1 MDKKEQ
7 QNALSVERQIEN
19 LKTLGL
25 SISNVDVAK
34 ELLNNISYYR
44 LIKAYSLEFK
54 KKNSIYFTG
63 TKFETIVDLYYFNSE
78 LCQIMYTMVEEI
90 EILLRCRIGNYFSLK
105 YGVLGYEDS
114 KNFENIYYYDQFK
127 KDIVFELERNDKSPI
142 VKNFKNNY
150 VNGKLPFYA
159 LIELFSFGTL
169 SKFYKNMLSK
179 DKKEIAKTFG
189 APYTY
194 LESWIESIAFVRNT
208 CAHYGR
214 LYNEKIPKK
223 PMLYKDDKED
233 GDNDKL
239 FIIVRCMSRIVKHDN
254 DWVGF
259 KAKLDSLFKKYKNVK
274 ISSIG
279 FPDKWKTCI

>member
-7 QNALSVERQIEN
+7 QNALSVEQQIEN

-78 LCQIMYTMVEEI
+78 LCQIMYTMVEKI

-127 KDIVFELERNDKSPI
+127 NDIVFELERNDKSPI

-254 DWVGF
+254 EWVGF
-259 KAKLDSLFKKYKNVK
+259 KTKLDCLFKKYKNVN